1 MVYRFMKKI
10 LEVEYLKNS
19 KEFKL
24 FSRSTSGEIAK
35 MLSLMPK
42 ITPAMIKER
51 LENEVGI
58 DPNIDEFT
66 AKEWRTEVNDF
77 GSFLKKIMVT
87 LKLIK
92 ENSERMVPVKESWN
106 KRTRVIVN
114 VMSSYEQDGLHK
126 FTDGTVVRI
135 FL

>member
-1 MVYRFMKKI
+1 
-10 LEVEYLKNS
+10 
-19 KEFKL
+19 
-24 FSRSTSGEIAK
+24 

-42 ITPAMIKER
+42 ITPTKIKER